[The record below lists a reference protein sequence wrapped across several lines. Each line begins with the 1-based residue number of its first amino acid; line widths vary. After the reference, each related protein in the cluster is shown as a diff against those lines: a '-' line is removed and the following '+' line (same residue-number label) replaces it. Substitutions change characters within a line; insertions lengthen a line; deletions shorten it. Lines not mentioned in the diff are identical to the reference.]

1 MTCQKHEGRPYL
13 PAQKGGKYGLPCWR
27 GPLFVRTFEGV
38 ERGRGAWIPPPEKGR
53 AVSIIE
59 TDAVLHEAHR
69 DNHTHRDVNGGW
81 LRPAVFGAMDGLVS
95 NLALMTGVAGGAVSQ
110 QTIVITGLAGLAA
123 GAFSMAA
130 GEYTSVASQREL
142 VEAELD
148 VERRELRKH
157 PKDEERE
164 LAELYESRGVEPA
177 LAREVA
183 RQLSRDPEQA
193 LEIHARE
200 ELGIDPGDLPSP
212 LVAAVSSFG
221 AFALGAL
228 LPVLPY
234 LLGASALWPAVLLAL
249 VGLFACGAVVARVTA
264 RNWLYSGLRQLVL
277 GGAAAALT
285 YGLGTLFG
293 VAVGS

>member
-1 MTCQKHEGRPYL
+1 M
-13 PAQKGGKYGLPCWR
+13 A
-27 GPLFVRTFEGV
+27 
-38 ERGRGAWIPPPEKGR
+38 
-53 AVSIIE
+53 IIDTE
-59 TDAVLHEAHR
+59 APLHEAHR

-95 NLALMTGVAGGAVSQ
+95 NLALMTGVAGAASQ
-110 QTIVITGLAGLAA
+110 QTVVLSGMAGLAA

-157 PKDEERE
+157 PADEEAE
-164 LAELYESRGVEPA
+164 LAALYEARGVEPK

-183 RQLSRDPEQA
+183 RQLSSDPEQA

-200 ELGIDPGDLPSP
+200 ELGIDPSDLPSP

-221 AFALGAL
+221 SFALGAL
-228 LPVLPY
+228 LPVLPF
-234 LLGASALWPAVLLAL
+234 LLGATALWPAVLLAL
-249 VGLFACGAVVARVTA
+249 AGLFLCGAVVAKVTA
-264 RNWLYSGLRQLVL
+264 RSWWYSGLRQLAL
-277 GGAAAALT
+277 GGAAAGVTYAL
-285 YGLGTLFG
+285 GSLFG
-293 VAVGS
+293 TVVG

>member
-1 MTCQKHEGRPYL
+1 M
-13 PAQKGGKYGLPCWR
+13 A
-27 GPLFVRTFEGV
+27 
-38 ERGRGAWIPPPEKGR
+38 
-53 AVSIIE
+53 IIDTE
-59 TDAVLHEAHR
+59 ATLHEAHR

-95 NLALMTGVAGGAVSQ
+95 NLALMTGVAGGDVSHR
-110 QTIVITGLAGLAA
+110 TIVITGLAGLAA

-157 PKDEERE
+157 PMDEERE
-164 LAELYESRGVEPA
+164 LAELYQSRGVEPE

-183 RQLSRDPEQA
+183 RQLSRGPEQA

-212 LVAAVSSFG
+212 SVAAVSSFG
-221 AFALGAL
+221 SFALGAL

-234 LLGASALWPAVLLAL
+234 LLGAAALWPALLLAMI
-249 VGLFACGAVVARVTA
+249 GLFACGAVVAKVTA
-264 RNWLYSGLRQLVL
+264 RSWWYSGLRQLAL
-277 GGAAAALT
+277 GGAAAGVTYAL
-285 YGLGTLFG
+285 GSLFG
-293 VAVGS
+293 TAVG

>member
-1 MTCQKHEGRPYL
+1 M
-13 PAQKGGKYGLPCWR
+13 
-27 GPLFVRTFEGV
+27 RTFD
-38 ERGRGAWIPPPEKGR
+38 GAEQEHDIRAPLREKGI

-59 TDAVLHEAHR
+59 TDAGLHEAHR

-142 VEAELD
+142 VEAELA

-157 PKDEERE
+157 PKDEMRE
-164 LAELYESRGVEPA
+164 LAALYESRGVEPA
-177 LAREVA
+177 LAQEVA
-183 RQLSRDPEQA
+183 QQLSRDPEQA

-212 LVAAVSSFG
+212 LVAALSSFG

-234 LLGASALWPAVLLAL
+234 LLGADRLWPAVLLAL
-249 VGLFACGAVVARVTA
+249 AGLFGCGAVVARVTA
-264 RNWLYSGLRQLVL
+264 RTWWFSGLRQLVL

-293 VAVGS
+293 VATG

>member
-1 MTCQKHEGRPYL
+1 M
-13 PAQKGGKYGLPCWR
+13 A
-27 GPLFVRTFEGV
+27 
-38 ERGRGAWIPPPEKGR
+38 
-53 AVSIIE
+53 IIE
-59 TDAVLHEAHR
+59 TEATLHEAHR

-95 NLALMTGVAGGAVSQ
+95 NLALMTGVAGGSVAQ
-110 QTIVITGLAGLAA
+110 ETIVITGLAGLAA

-142 VEAELD
+142 VQAELD

-164 LAELYESRGVEPA
+164 LAELYESRGVEPG

-183 RQLSRDPEQA
+183 RQLSKDPEQA

-212 LVAAVSSFG
+212 TVAAVSSFG
-221 AFALGAL
+221 SFALGAL

-234 LLGASALWPAVLLAL
+234 LLGATVLWPALLLAMI
-249 VGLFACGAVVARVTA
+249 GLFVCGAVVAKVTA
-264 RNWLYSGLRQLVL
+264 RSWWFSGLRQLAL
-277 GGAAAALT
+277 GGAAAGVTYAL
-285 YGLGTLFG
+285 GSLFG
-293 VAVGS
+293 TAVG

>member
-1 MTCQKHEGRPYL
+1 M
-13 PAQKGGKYGLPCWR
+13 A
-27 GPLFVRTFEGV
+27 
-38 ERGRGAWIPPPEKGR
+38 
-53 AVSIIE
+53 IIE
-59 TDAVLHEAHR
+59 TEASLHEAHR

-95 NLALMTGVAGGAVSQ
+95 NLALMTGVAGGAVAH
-110 QTIVITGLAGLAA
+110 QTVVLTGLAGLAA

-142 VEAELD
+142 VQAELE

-157 PKDEERE
+157 PRCEERE
-164 LAELYESRGVEPA
+164 LAELYEARGVAPA

-183 RQLSRDPEQA
+183 RQLSKDPEQA

-212 LVAAVSSFG
+212 TVAAASSFG
-221 AFALGAL
+221 SFALGAL

-234 LLGASALWPAVLLAL
+234 LLGATVLWPALLLAL
-249 VGLFACGAVVARVTA
+249 LGLFGCGAVVARVTA
-264 RNWLYSGLRQLVL
+264 RSWWYSGLRQLAL
-277 GGAAAALT
+277 GGAAAGVTYAL
-285 YGLGTLFG
+285 GSLFG
-293 VAVGS
+293 AAV

>member
-1 MTCQKHEGRPYL
+1 V
-13 PAQKGGKYGLPCWR
+13 A
-27 GPLFVRTFEGV
+27 
-38 ERGRGAWIPPPEKGR
+38 
-53 AVSIIE
+53 IIE
-59 TDAVLHEAHR
+59 TEASLHEAHR

-95 NLALMTGVAGGAVSQ
+95 NLALMTGVAGGAVAH
-110 QTIVITGLAGLAA
+110 QTVVLTGLAGLAA

-142 VEAELD
+142 VQAELE

-157 PKDEERE
+157 PRCEERE
-164 LAELYESRGVEPA
+164 LAELYEARGVAPA

-183 RQLSRDPEQA
+183 RQLSKDPEQA

-212 LVAAVSSFG
+212 TVAAASSFG
-221 AFALGAL
+221 SFALGAL

-234 LLGASALWPAVLLAL
+234 LLGATALWPAVLLAL
-249 VGLFACGAVVARVTA
+249 LGLFACGAVVARVTA
-264 RNWLYSGLRQLVL
+264 RSWWYSGLRQLAL
-277 GGAAAALT
+277 GGAAAGVTYAL
-285 YGLGTLFG
+285 GSLFG
-293 VAVGS
+293 AAV

>member
-1 MTCQKHEGRPYL
+1 M
-13 PAQKGGKYGLPCWR
+13 
-27 GPLFVRTFEGV
+27 
-38 ERGRGAWIPPPEKGR
+38 
-53 AVSIIE
+53 AVID
-59 TDAVLHEAHR
+59 TQATLHEAHR

-95 NLALMTGVAGGAVSQ
+95 NLALITGVAGGAVGH

-148 VERRELRKH
+148 VERAELRRH
-157 PKDEERE
+157 PQDEEAE
-164 LAELYESRGVEPA
+164 LAALYEARGVETR

-183 RQLSRDPEQA
+183 RQLSADPEQA

-200 ELGIDPGDLPSP
+200 ELGIDPSDLPSP

-221 AFALGAL
+221 SFALGAL
-228 LPVLPY
+228 LPVLPF
-234 LLGASALWPAVLLAL
+234 LLGATVLWPALLLAL
-249 VGLFACGAVVARVTA
+249 VGLFGCGAVVARVTA
-264 RNWLYSGLRQLVL
+264 RTWWFSGLRQLAL
-277 GGAAAALT
+277 GGAAAGVTYAL
-285 YGLGTLFG
+285 GSLFG
-293 VAVGS
+293 TAVG

>member
-1 MTCQKHEGRPYL
+1 MS
-13 PAQKGGKYGLPCWR
+13 
-27 GPLFVRTFEGV
+27 VMDV
-38 ERGRGAWIPPPEKGR
+38 M
-53 AVSIIE
+53 
-59 TDAVLHEAHR
+59 DASAPTHIAHR

-110 QTIVITGLAGLAA
+110 QTIIITGLAGLAA

-142 VEAELD
+142 VLAELD

-157 PKDEERE
+157 PKDELEE
-164 LAELYESRGVEPA
+164 LAALYESRGVEPE

-183 RQLSRDPEQA
+183 RQLSKDSEQA

-200 ELGIDPGDLPSP
+200 ELGIDPSDLPSP
-212 LVAAVSSFG
+212 AVAAVSSFG
-221 AFALGAL
+221 SFALGAL

-234 LLGASALWPAVLLAL
+234 LLGASQLWPAVLLAL
-249 VGLFACGAVVARVTA
+249 VGLFGCGAVVARVTA
-264 RNWLYSGLRQLVL
+264 RSWWFSGLRQLAL
-277 GGAAAALT
+277 GGAAAGVT
-285 YGLGTLFG
+285 YVLGALFG
-293 VAVGS
+293 TAVG